1 MSTLKSNGYRFMVSP
16 TGREADWIHP
26 AEISVRVPDWTDCTD
41 MDDVEFDLFMRD
53 LYAKFPPIAA

>member
-1 MSTLKSNGYRFMVSP
+1 MTSPKDNGSRFMVSP
-16 TGREADWIHP
+16 TGREGDWIHP
-26 AEISVRVPDWTDCTD
+26 AEIAQRTPGWHDCTD